1 MANTFLT
8 PDVIARQ
15 VLANLYE
22 NLVMLPLVHTGYAN
36 EFSAKVGDT
45 VNVRKPAV
53 LTASLFDRANGIQV
67 QDATESSVPVKLD
80 KIADV
85 SLEITDE
92 SALLELESMDAQI
105 ATPAAEALAQFV
117 DRAIIAH
124 MKGAVTAVAGESTDV
139 GFEWNKPEVLI
150 EADRLLN
157 IKNVPTQRRH
167 AVVGPTAR
175 ANWLNSEL
183 IKRADQSGSTDALRQ
198 GSIGRNLFGFDAY
211 MTQNIVQPAASPA
224 TGQPTTEV
232 GLAFHE
238 TSFAFTSVPLPRPL
252 SSATS
257 YAIESYKGLSLRTTI
272 DRDHAKKQDVI
283 SFDILYGVATLDA
296 NRAVLLRGDLKN
308 P

>member
-22 NLVMLPLVHTGYAN
+22 NLVMLPLVYTGYAK
-36 EFSAKVGDT
+36 EFTSAKVGDT

-53 LTASLFDRANGIQV
+53 LTASLFNRATGIQV
-67 QDATESSVPVKLD
+67 QDATESSVPVQLNN
-80 KIADV
+80 IADV

-92 SALLELESMDAQI
+92 SALLELESMDEQI

-124 MKGAVTAVAGESTDV
+124 MKTATTAVAGESTDV

-150 EADRLLN
+150 EADRQLN
-157 IKNVPTQRRH
+157 VAKVPNMRRH
-167 AVVGPTAR
+167 AVVGPTTR
-175 ANWLNSEL
+175 ANWLNSDL

-211 MTQNIVQPAASPA
+211 MTQNIVQPAGSPPV
-224 TGQPTTEV
+224 GQPTTEV

-238 TSFAFTSVPLPRPL
+238 TAFAFTSVPLPRPL
-252 SSATS
+252 TKSAD
-257 YAIESYKGLSLRTTI
+257 YAIESYKGISLRTTI
-272 DRDHAKKQDVI
+272 DRDHVKKQDVI

-296 NRAVLLRGDLKN
+296 NRAVLLRGDLA
-308 P
+308 